1 MQKEKFTQESKINE
15 DVRENANK
23 RFIVRR
29 SSIHHVEKIYVDDE
43 TYLEWDR
50 FVSAHRKKAQRNGEC
65 LCPKNKIWQCDTIC
79 DECPFYNKFKFESLD
94 ASQFEEDGS
103 SETKAD
109 YIVDPTTENF
119 EERIILQL
127 TIEHLIDE
135 LKEKDP
141 DIGLL
146 LSTLYEEMKN
156 NTFTNLSDIYKNQ
169 GVCKPTFFKRIK
181 KLRKIL
187 EESGL
192 KK

>member
-29 SSIHHVEKIYVDDE
+29 TSIHHVEKIYVDDE

-65 LCPKNKIWQCDTIC
+65 LCPKNKLWQCDTIC
-79 DECPFYNKFKFESLD
+79 DICPFYNKFKFESLD
-94 ASQFEEDGS
+94 VAQFEEDGG

-109 YIVDPTTENF
+109 YIVDPSTENF

-135 LKEKDP
+135 LNEKDP

-169 GVCKPTFFKRIK
+169 CVCKPTFFKRIK

>member
-1 MQKEKFTQESKINE
+1 MKKEKKYQENNNVEETRDSSFKH
-15 DVRENANK
+15 
-23 RFIVRR
+23 FIVQRT
-29 SSIHHVEKIYVDDE
+29 SIYHVEKIYVDDV
-43 TYLEWDR
+43 TYYEWDR
-50 FVSAHRKKAQRNGEC
+50 FVSTHRKRAQRNGDC
-65 LCPKNKIWQCDTIC
+65 ICPKEKLWQCDTVC
-79 DECPFYNKFKFESLD
+79 DECPFFNKFKYESLD
-94 ASQFEEDGS
+94 AAQFEEDGG

-109 YIVDPTTENF
+109 YIVDSSTENF

-135 LKEKDP
+135 LMIKDP

-156 NTFTNLSDIYKNQ
+156 NSFTNLSDIYKKQ

-187 EESGL
+187 EENGL